1 VRNARLAAIVFE
13 LAVFATGTTTLSGDL
28 EPAFV
33 VGLLLTALLGRFGLP
48 AFFYP
53 LLTV

>member
-13 LAVFATGTTTLSGDL
+13 LAVVTTGTTTLSGDL

-33 VGLLLTALLGRFGLP
+33 VGLLLTALLGLVGL
-48 AFFYP
+48 AAVLYH